1 MNTSSNIQSKS
12 LEEQFKDLQKQNEDL
27 LQKLKYFECENLSLR
42 LQLSRLQK
50 VIEIPQRP
58 NNKLDAINLCD
69 HLGEK

>member
-1 MNTSSNIQSKS
+1 
-12 LEEQFKDLQKQNEDL
+12 LQKQNEDII
-27 LQKLKYFECENLSLR
+27 QKLKYFECDNLSLR